1 MKEPGISDD
10 KKKVLEGLQ
19 LSYKLTANS
28 VYGQLGAKTSSVF
41 FKKIAACTTAIGRDR
56 IYDAE
61 NGTLRWVNEQTDYIC
76 KDENIV
82 KKEDRAKIVYGDTDS
97 VFIKFSRYNKDGKY
111 LNRKRSDRTLY

>member
-41 FKKIAACTTAIGRDR
+41 LK
-56 IYDAE
+56 
-61 NGTLRWVNEQTDYIC
+61 
-76 KDENIV
+76 
-82 KKEDRAKIVYGDTDS
+82 
-97 VFIKFSRYNKDGKY
+97 
-111 LNRKRSDRTLY
+111 